1 MGIVRSVA
9 AVLLGY
15 LVFALS
21 AMALFSISGHD
32 PHAPAS
38 TIFIVFTT
46 MYGMVFDGLSGFLAA
61 WISKRWKFE
70 HAFAVACLIAV
81 VGAISAFATIG
92 RGSLWTQVVAVLIIA
107 PMAMVGGYV
116 KIRHSKHL
124 AK

>member
-21 AMALFSISGHD
+21 AVALFHVSGRD
-32 PHAPAS
+32 PYAPAS
-38 TIFIVFTT
+38 TVFMVLTT
-46 MYGMVFDGLSGFLAA
+46 LYGMVFAGLSGFLAA

-81 VGAISAFATIG
+81 VGAISAFATLG
-92 RGSLWTQVVAVLIIA
+92 HGSLWTQVVAVLIIA
-107 PMAMVGGYV
+107 PMAMVVGYV
-116 KIRHSKHL
+116 KVRHSKHL